1 MKDQTHDNDI
11 INIYLFKNA
20 RYLDSVDFF
29 GISNN
34 PLTIMKKDELIN
46 LVSFYSKGECIDRNE
61 IMKKGP
67 NDKVLIYKVSGYCSN
82 NKSTTYYKY
91 FVVNDINEIEK
102 LTNINNVYEIKHIGD
117 ARVYKSPEEIDA
129 EIERM
134 RIG

>member
-1 MKDQTHDNDI
+1 MKDQAYVTDI
-11 INIYLFKNA
+11 VNIYLFKNA

-46 LVSFYSKGECIDRNE
+46 LVAFYSEGECIDRNE
-61 IMKKGP
+61 IMKKRP
-67 NDKVLIYKVSGYCSN
+67 NDKVLIYEVYGYYAN
-82 NKSTTYYKY
+82 NKSSFYCKY
-91 FVVNDINEIEK
+91 FVVNNINEIEK
-102 LTNINNVYEIKHIGD
+102 LTNINNVYKIKHIGD
-117 ARVYKSPEEIDA
+117 ARVYKSSDEIDA